1 MNQIKRRRLY
11 HLLSAILL
19 SCFSG
24 TFLLMPVAGRV
35 DQGNV
40 RAALG
45 LVGALFWLTGIGGY
59 TLFFLARRR
68 DGKGERAEKT
78 AEKKKRKKKKE
89 KQGFTVDGVTVAL
102 DIVIVVGIVIL
113 LVWSGKLFMQRYGA
127 YVVLFI
133 TTMAFH
139 TRLLRGSRPDRGGKS
154 PQEGKQTAQGEKAD
168 QGGKKA
174 AQGEKTDQGGKKTAQ
189 EEKVDQGGKKA
200 AQGEK
205 AAQSGKQAEQ
215 GEKEDQ
221 SGNKT
226 DQGEKAAQSG
236 KQTVQG
242 EKVAQ
247 GEKANQS
254 GKKAVQGEKANQSGE
269 KAAQG
274 GKKADQGGKKADQG
288 GKKGTGKK
296 DVGRR

>member
-78 AEKKKRKKKKE
+78 AEKKKREKKKE

-174 AQGEKTDQGGKKTAQ
+174 AQGEKTDQGGKQ
-189 EEKVDQGGKKA
+189 A

-205 AAQSGKQAEQ
+205 ADQSGKQTA
-215 GEKEDQ
+215 
-221 SGNKT
+221 
-226 DQGEKAAQSG
+226 QGEKAAQSG